1 MSEFI
6 APIKL
11 GCFNYR
17 LIGLFNRWMAFMKR
31 RAQCILKR
39 HSETALYFINA
50 VWKSDQ
56 WQISNTS
63 PWVSRQLRRPVFVLQ
78 YEANGHLSFSTLLPL
93 STLEHR
99 QVWVRATRLSRNCC
113 PKCRLFSQ
121 GLLQPSE
128 ELAWPAWWS
137 SCSLPWSSGW
147 QYQMRKKVD
156 MLTGP

>member
-39 HSETALYFINA
+39 HSETVLYFINA

-56 WQISNTS
+56 WQISTTS
-63 PWVSRQLRRPVFVLQ
+63 PWVSRQPRRPVFFLR
-78 YEANGHLSFSTLLPL
+78 YEASGHLPFSTLLLLP
-93 STLEHR
+93 TLEPG
-99 QVWVRATRLSRNCC
+99 QVWVRAIRLSRNYCLECRCFHRGCC
-113 PKCRLFSQ
+113 NLPRNRH
-121 GLLQPSE
+121 GLPGD
-128 ELAWPAWWS
+128 PAALCPDPVAGSTRW
-137 SCSLPWSSGW
+137 GG
-147 QYQMRKKVD
+147 R
-156 MLTGP
+156 

>member
-39 HSETALYFINA
+39 HSETVLYFINA

-56 WQISNTS
+56 WQISTTS
-63 PWVSRQLRRPVFVLQ
+63 PWVSRQPRRPVFFLR
-78 YEANGHLSFSTLLPL
+78 YEASGHLPFSTLLLLP
-93 STLEHR
+93 TLEPG
-99 QVWVRATRLSRNCC
+99 QVWVRPFQELLSRVS
-113 PKCRLFSQ
+113 LFSQ

-128 ELAWPAWWS
+128 ESAWPAWWS
-137 SCSLPWSSGW
+137 CCSLPWSSGW
-147 QYQMRKKVD
+147 QYQMRRKVD
-156 MLTGP
+156 MLIGP